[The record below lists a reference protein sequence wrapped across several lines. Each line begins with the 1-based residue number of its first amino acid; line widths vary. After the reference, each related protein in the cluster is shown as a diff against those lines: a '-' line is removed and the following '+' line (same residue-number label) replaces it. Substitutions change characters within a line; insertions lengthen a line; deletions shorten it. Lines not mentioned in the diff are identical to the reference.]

1 MDWRALKQGATTFQA
16 ADCGRVQRRPLLPH
30 CARRRRGLRA
40 RRIAAARRRCAR
52 CSATRGLSGRG
63 IDPARLLLLPARVV
77 LHDLLLAL
85 LLLPLLLLLSPVL
98 ALLALV
104 LQLRRCL
111 SQSRRGHRAEH
122 GRDKT
127 PHGRSSEAL
136 HRFPLAIVRKSQF
149 GRSRPAAAG
158 TGFSR
163 PSVLHRPDRSKR
175 LRRANAGVNTR
186 GATRLLQSAKSAP
199 RGASA
204 RSFLDLATRTA
215 PISDVSATCV
225 PHTAAGRR
233 RAPAAAA
240 RGRSRSAD

>member
-1 MDWRALKQGATTFQA
+1 MSKRAATTFQA
-16 ADCGRVQRRPLLPH
+16 ADCGRAAMPAASPTLRAPPTRPARPKD
-30 CARRRRGLRA
+30 RRRAPALR
-40 RRIAAARRRCAR
+40 R

-77 LHDLLLAL
+77 LHDLLLPL

-127 PHGRSSEAL
+127 PHRRSSEAL
-136 HRFPLAIVRKSQF
+136 HRFPP
-149 GRSRPAAAG
+149 G
-158 TGFSR
+158 
-163 PSVLHRPDRSKR
+163 DRSQVAVRPVEASGLRHRVLPTLGATPARSEQKR

-186 GATRLLQSAKSAP
+186 VRRGCFSRRNQAP
-199 RGASA
+199 RGVCA
-204 RSFLDLATRTA
+204 RSFSR
-215 PISDVSATCV
+215 SSRRG
-225 PHTAAGRR
+225 PHRFPTFPRHACPRTAAGRR